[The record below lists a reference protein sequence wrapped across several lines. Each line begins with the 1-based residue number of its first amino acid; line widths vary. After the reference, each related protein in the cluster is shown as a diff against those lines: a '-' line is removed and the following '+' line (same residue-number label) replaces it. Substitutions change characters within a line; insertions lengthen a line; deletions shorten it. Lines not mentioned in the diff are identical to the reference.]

1 MGRRTIV
8 VALVLGLAA
17 ATAGVGGAA
26 DPAGAAPST
35 VTIAGSF
42 QSELG
47 CPGDWQPECPLTQL
61 TLDPDDGVWQASFT
75 LPAGAWEY
83 KAALNG
89 TWDENYGAGAVRDGP
104 NLALSLAEPAAVG
117 LFYDDGTHWVTDDV
131 NAVIA
136 TAAGSFQSE
145 LGCAADWDPAC
156 LRSWLQDPDG
166 DGIARFS
173 TTALPPGDYEAKV
186 AIDQAWDENYG
197 AGGLRDGPNIPFT
210 VSGAGDAVTFSY
222 DTVSHVLE
230 IGVIPAAPV
239 DDAALVREPVRHPF
253 VDEMLYFAMPD
264 RFANGDPANN
274 CGDFA
279 GVCVAGDTQAN
290 VLTHGYLPSD
300 KGYYHGG
307 DLKGLR
313 QKLPYLDQL
322 GISAVWV
329 GPIYANKSVQEDTTN
344 LYGHSSGYHGYW
356 IRDFLRVDPHL
367 GTNAEF
373 ARLVDEAHERGIKVF
388 MDVVTNHTADIIQ
401 LEGNAG
407 YRNKAAFPYLDV
419 NGQPFDDSPLAYSGQ
434 PDYTFPEVD
443 TGSFPYVPVVPPG
456 EAPKNPAWLNDPLL
470 YHNRGNTS
478 FSGENSLYGD
488 FFGLDD
494 LWTERREVVEGMV
507 DIYSFWIDEFGVDG
521 FRIDTTKHVN
531 MEFWQRFGPA
541 ILAEAH
547 ERGIDDFFAFGEVFD
562 QQFGSPF
569 MSQFSTRGQLQATID
584 FGFQVAA
591 RGFASQGA
599 ATDGLR
605 DFFASDD
612 WYTDADSNAY
622 AMPTFLGNHDMGRI
636 GYFLQRVDQPGA
648 GDAEWL
654 ARSQLAHALMFFARG
669 QPVVYYGDEQGFTGD
684 GGDKDAREDMFANEV
699 AVYAD
704 NDLIGTDETTSDD
717 NFDRNHPLF
726 QTIKSYANLRT
737 RHPALSTGAQVHRYS
752 SDGPGVYAF
761 SRIDRDERI
770 EYVVA
775 LNNAE
780 TPASAAVPTYSP
792 EGGSFKLISPQPG
805 AGAPVAASLSAGP
818 GGSLPVTVPAL
829 GMVIYKAREPV
840 PPSDAAPGVEITGL
854 DHGDT
859 VVLGTNSW
867 DGHQVQDRVEV
878 AASLDRATPAEVTF
892 AARVG
897 GGDYVPIGTD
907 DNPPYRVFWDAGA
920 LAGQPGTSVSFRA
933 IVNDLSGHLA
943 ADEVVGVGVETAPT
957 TGPATPYALIHYQ
970 RPAGDYGDHTTGSS
984 ADFWGLHLWGDAIAP
999 EEATDWTAPKP
1010 FLGEDEYGRFAFVRL
1025 ARDTAPVNFIV
1036 HRGDVKDPDNSPD
1049 RSFDPATT
1057 PEIWLRQGDLTVYP
1071 SQAAAQGHATVHYAC
1086 DPCTAVTLDGAP
1098 PDAVDDYGAVWRLA
1112 PPDLAAPVTVT
1123 IVDGGTV
1130 TIDGL
1135 AFTPTETPSAWFQ
1148 PGEQVV
1154 HPSRGAA
1161 EDFATIHYRRPAG
1174 DYGDATSP
1182 DFADFWGMHVWTGA
1196 ASRDGVDRSPAAGGP
1211 GRLRPGVPG
1220 GSGGRR
1226 RPARLHPPPRRHQG
1240 PRARPVPG
1248 LRPGRPRGLAAPGRR
1263 PRATVRGPR
1272 ARALIV
1278 GPHRG
1283 GHRRGPRALRHRRR
1297 LAHRPPPLHHD
1308 PPGNHPLAPNDVR
1321 RLRGRQ
1327 PGSGLRRPGAP
1338 GGRPRCTGAG
1348 RRSRR
1353 PPRGRRGDRCRSCR
1367 RRTWR

>member
-1 MGRRTIV
+1 MGRRTV
-8 VALVLGLAA
+8 VLGLVLGLAV
-17 ATAGVGGAA
+17 ATTGVAG
-26 DPAGAAPST
+26 PAGAAPTT
-35 VTIAGSF
+35 VTVAGSF

-61 TLDPDDGVWQASFT
+61 TFDPEDGVWQADFA

-104 NLALSLAEPAAVG
+104 NIALALAAPAAVKF
-117 LFYDDGTHWVTDDV
+117 FYDDGTHWVTDDV
-131 NAVIA
+131 NSVIA
-136 TAAGSFQSE
+136 TAPGSFQSE
-145 LGCAADWDPAC
+145 LGCAGDWDPAC

-173 TTALPPGDYEAKV
+173 TSALPPGDYEAKV

-197 AGGLRDGPNIPFT
+197 AGGVRDGANLAFS
-210 VSGAGDAVTFSY
+210 VSGLGDVVTFSY

-230 IGVIPAAPV
+230 IGVIPAEPV
-239 DDAALVREPVRHPF
+239 DDAALVRDPVRHPF
-253 VDEMLYFAMPD
+253 VDEMLYFAIPD

-274 CGDFA
+274 CGDYA
-279 GVCVAGDTQAN
+279 GVCVAGASQDE

-329 GPIYANKSVQEDTTN
+329 GPIYANKPVQDDSTN

-356 IRDFLRVDPHL
+356 IRDFLNVDPHL

-373 ARLVDEAHERGIKVF
+373 ARLVDEAHERGIKVL
-388 MDVVTNHTADIIQ
+388 MDIVTNHTADIIQ

-407 YRNKAAFPYLDV
+407 YRNKTAFPYTDV
-419 NGQPFDDSPLAYSGQ
+419 NGQPFDDSDYAYSGQ

-443 TGSFPYVPVVPPG
+443 TTSFPYVPVVPPD
-456 EAPKNPAWLNDPLL
+456 EPKNPAWLNDPLL

-541 ILAEAH
+541 ILEEAH
-547 ERGIDDFFAFGEVFD
+547 DRGIDEFFAFGEVFD

-569 MSQFSTRGQLQATID
+569 MSEFSTRGQLQATID

-599 ATDGLR
+599 ATNGLR

-612 WYTDADSNAY
+612 YYTDADSNAY

-636 GYFLQRVDQPGA
+636 GYFLQRVDQSGA

-684 GGDKDAREDMFANEV
+684 GGDKDAREDMFANQV
-699 AVYAD
+699 AVYED

-717 NFDRNHPLF
+717 NFDRDHPLYK
-726 QTIKSYANLRT
+726 TISQYANLRA
-737 RHPALSTGAQVHRYS
+737 RHPALSTGAQVHRFS

-780 TPASAAVPTYSP
+780 TPATAAVPTYAP

-805 AGAPVAASLSAGP
+805 VGAPVSASLRAGP
-818 GGSLPVTVPAL
+818 GGTLPVTVPAL
-829 GMVIYKAREPV
+829 GMVIYKARDAV
-840 PPSDAAPGVEITGL
+840 PASDAAPGVDITSL

-867 DGHQVQDRVEV
+867 DGHQVRNRVEV
-878 AASLDRATPAEVTF
+878 AASLDSAAPAEVTF
-892 AARVG
+892 AVRVG
-897 GGDYVPIGTD
+897 DGDYVPIGTD
-907 DNPPYRVFWDAGA
+907 DNPPYRVFWDAG
-920 LAGQPGTSVSFRA
+920 GVIDQPGTKVAFRA
-933 IVNDLSGHLA
+933 IVNDLAGHLA
-943 ADEVVGVGVETAPT
+943 ADEVVGVGVEAAPT
-957 TGPATPYALIHYQ
+957 TGPATPYAVIHYQ

-999 EEATDWTAPKP
+999 EEATDWLAPKP

-1036 HRGDVKDPDNSPD
+1036 HRGDTKDPDNSPD

-1057 PEIWLRQGDLTVYP
+1057 PEIWLRQGDLTVYS
-1071 SQAAAQGHATVHYAC
+1071 SQAAAQGFATAHYAC
-1086 DPCTAVTLDGAP
+1086 DPCGAVTLNGAA

-1112 PPDLAAPVTVT
+1112 PPDLSAPVTVT

-1135 AFTPTETPSAWFQ
+1135 MFTPTDTPSAWFQ

-1154 HPSRGAA
+1154 HASRGSA

-1174 DYGDATSP
+1174 DYGDPTST

-1196 ASRDGVDRSPAAGGP
+1196 AAETVWTDP
-1211 GRLRPGVPG
+1211 LRPTGQDVFGVVFRVPLADAADQLAYILHRGDTKDPG
-1220 GSGGRR
+1220 PDQFLVFAQDGHEVWQ
-1226 RPARLHPPPRRHQG
+1226 LQG
-1240 PRARPVPG
+1240 ANPEQPYV
-1248 LRPGRPRGLAAPGRR
+1248 AP
-1263 PRATVRGPR
+1263 VRGP
-1272 ARALIV
+1272 
-1278 GPHRG
+1278 
-1283 GHRRGPRALRHRRR
+1283 
-1297 LAHRPPPLHHD
+1297 
-1308 PPGNHPLAPNDVR
+1308 
-1321 RLRGRQ
+1321 
-1327 PGSGLRRPGAP
+1327 
-1338 GGRPRCTGAG
+1338 
-1348 RRSRR
+1348 
-1353 PPRGRRGDRCRSCR
+1353 
-1367 RRTWR
+1367 

>member
-1 MGRRTIV
+1 MGRRTV
-8 VALVLGLAA
+8 VLGLVLGLAV
-17 ATAGVGGAA
+17 ATTGVAG
-26 DPAGAAPST
+26 PAGAAPTT
-35 VTIAGSF
+35 VTVAGSF

-61 TLDPDDGVWQASFT
+61 TFDPEDGVWQADFA

-104 NLALSLAEPAAVG
+104 NIALALAAPAAVKF
-117 LFYDDGTHWVTDDV
+117 FYDDGTHWVTDDV
-131 NAVIA
+131 NSVIA
-136 TAAGSFQSE
+136 TAPGSFQSE
-145 LGCAADWDPAC
+145 LGCAGDWDPAC

-173 TTALPPGDYEAKV
+173 TSALPPGDYEAKV

-197 AGGLRDGPNIPFT
+197 AGGVRDGANIPFS
-210 VSGAGDAVTFSY
+210 VGGPGDVVTFSY

-230 IGVIPAAPV
+230 IGVIPAEPV
-239 DDAALVREPVRHPF
+239 DDAALVRDPVRHPF
-253 VDEMLYFAMPD
+253 VDEMLYFAIPD

-274 CGDFA
+274 CGDYA
-279 GVCVAGDTQAN
+279 GVCVAGASQDE

-329 GPIYANKSVQEDTTN
+329 GPIYANKPVQDDSTN

-356 IRDFLRVDPHL
+356 IRDFLNVDPHL

-373 ARLVDEAHERGIKVF
+373 ARLVDEAHERGIKVL
-388 MDVVTNHTADIIQ
+388 MDIVTNHTADIIQ

-407 YRNKAAFPYLDV
+407 YRNKTAFPYTDV
-419 NGQPFDDSPLAYSGQ
+419 NGQPFDDSDYAYSGQ

-443 TGSFPYVPVVPPG
+443 TTSFPYVPVVPPD
-456 EAPKNPAWLNDPLL
+456 EPKNPAWLNDPLL

-541 ILAEAH
+541 ILEEAH
-547 ERGIDDFFAFGEVFD
+547 DRGIDEFFAFGEVFD

-569 MSQFSTRGQLQATID
+569 MSEFSTRGQLQATID

-599 ATDGLR
+599 ATNGLR

-612 WYTDADSNAY
+612 YYTDADSNAY

-636 GYFLQRVDQPGA
+636 GYFLQRVDQSGA

-684 GGDKDAREDMFANEV
+684 GGDKDAREDMFANQV
-699 AVYAD
+699 AVYED

-717 NFDRNHPLF
+717 NFDRDHPLYK
-726 QTIKSYANLRT
+726 TISQYANLRA
-737 RHPALSTGAQVHRYS
+737 RHPALSTGAQVHRFS

-780 TPASAAVPTYSP
+780 TPATAAVPTYAP

-805 AGAPVAASLSAGP
+805 VGAPVSASLRAGP
-818 GGSLPVTVPAL
+818 GGTLPVTVPAL
-829 GMVIYKAREPV
+829 GMVIYKARDAV
-840 PPSDAAPGVEITGL
+840 PASDAAPGVDITSL

-867 DGHQVQDRVEV
+867 DGHQVRNRVEV
-878 AASLDRATPAEVTF
+878 AASLDSAAPAEVTF
-892 AARVG
+892 AVRVG
-897 GGDYVPIGTD
+897 DGDYVPIGTD
-907 DNPPYRVFWDAGA
+907 DNPPYRVFWDAG
-920 LAGQPGTSVSFRA
+920 GVIDQPGTKVAFRA
-933 IVNDLSGHLA
+933 IVNDLAGHLA
-943 ADEVVGVGVETAPT
+943 ADEVVGVGVEAAPT
-957 TGPATPYALIHYQ
+957 TGPATPYAVIHYQ

-999 EEATDWTAPKP
+999 EEATDWLAPKP

-1036 HRGDVKDPDNSPD
+1036 HRGDTKDPDNSPD

-1057 PEIWLRQGDLTVYP
+1057 PEIWLRQGDLTVYS
-1071 SQAAAQGHATVHYAC
+1071 SQAAAQGFATAHYAC
-1086 DPCTAVTLDGAP
+1086 DPCGAVTLNGAA

-1112 PPDLAAPVTVT
+1112 PPDLSAPVTVT

-1135 AFTPTETPSAWFQ
+1135 MFTPTDTPSAWFQ

-1154 HPSRGAA
+1154 HASRGSA

-1174 DYGDATSP
+1174 DYGDPTST

-1196 ASRDGVDRSPAAGGP
+1196 AAETVWTDP
-1211 GRLRPGVPG
+1211 LRPTGQDVFGVVFRVPLADAADQLAYILHRGDTKDPG
-1220 GSGGRR
+1220 PDQFLVFAQDGHEVWQ
-1226 RPARLHPPPRRHQG
+1226 LQG
-1240 PRARPVPG
+1240 ANPEQPYV
-1248 LRPGRPRGLAAPGRR
+1248 AP
-1263 PRATVRGPR
+1263 VRGP
-1272 ARALIV
+1272 
-1278 GPHRG
+1278 
-1283 GHRRGPRALRHRRR
+1283 
-1297 LAHRPPPLHHD
+1297 
-1308 PPGNHPLAPNDVR
+1308 
-1321 RLRGRQ
+1321 
-1327 PGSGLRRPGAP
+1327 
-1338 GGRPRCTGAG
+1338 
-1348 RRSRR
+1348 
-1353 PPRGRRGDRCRSCR
+1353 
-1367 RRTWR
+1367 